1 MPKDSKSAK
10 AMQNLAKRAQAKQVP
25 MKEAVKPLVKR
36 AMGKGRKG
44 R

>member
-10 AMQNLAKRAQAKQVP
+10 AMQNLAKRAQAKHVP

-44 R
+44 

>member
-1 MPKDSKSAK
+1 MPKDNKNAK
-10 AMQNLAKRAQAKQVP
+10 AMQDMAKRAKAKQVP

-44 R
+44 C